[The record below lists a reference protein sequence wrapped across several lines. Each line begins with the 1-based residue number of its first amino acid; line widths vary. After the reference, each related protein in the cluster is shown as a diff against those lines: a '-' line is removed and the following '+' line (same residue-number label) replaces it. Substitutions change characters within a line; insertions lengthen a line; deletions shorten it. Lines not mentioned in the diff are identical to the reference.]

1 MTGLWN
7 SNVREVLCL
16 TPVSTNHESS
26 FVLWILNVINL
37 SGLGPEVFLAVKVHT
52 AQPFFLSLRSIL
64 HVKLTSIDHDWVLG
78 IYQICDD
85 HREIIHVVA
94 SKGSTNITRFH
105 CKNRDLSALVNMDG
119 LIDVFYFCR
128 DGEVISDYLL
138 DRVPVITKD
147 ARVVGKDTSGDLGN
161 VIHDA
166 GASLFRLCNVLGN
179 HLLTIVAQLGDL
191 RHV

>member
-1 MTGLWN
+1 
-7 SNVREVLCL
+7 
-16 TPVSTNHESS
+16 
-26 FVLWILNVINL
+26 
-37 SGLGPEVFLAVKVHT
+37 
-52 AQPFFLSLRSIL
+52 
-64 HVKLTSIDHDWVLG
+64 
-78 IYQICDD
+78 
-85 HREIIHVVA
+85 
-94 SKGSTNITRFH
+94 
-105 CKNRDLSALVNMDG
+105 MDG
-119 LIDVFYFCR
+119 LIDVFYLCR